1 MAAGTA
7 SPSCERRTAAA
18 AWRMRPG
25 ANPEPE
31 LYLAMGHR
39 RRLWTR
45 P

>member
-1 MAAGTA
+1 MAAGMA

-18 AWRMRPG
+18 LRMTPG

-31 LYLAMGHR
+31 LCLAMGHR
-39 RRLWTR
+39 RRQETR